1 MNYKNSKIFIA
12 GHNGMLGSS
21 IFRLLK
27 EKKYKKIITINRNK
41 LDLRD
46 QNSVKN
52 FFKIKK
58 PDVVII
64 AAARVGGIKANMNYP
79 ANFINDN
86 LQIQSNLILNS
97 FNFRVKKLIFFG
109 SSCIYPN
116 NIKEKIKEDQI
127 MAGPLEQS
135 NESYS
140 IAKIAGIKML
150 QSLNKQYNTNYVCLM
165 PCNLFGPNDNYDLS
179 NSHFLPALIKKI
191 YLASKKKKNKTVKL
205 WGSGKPLRE
214 VLYVDEVAN
223 ACEYFLRKKKSSD
236 LINIGSQT
244 EMTIKDYALQIRNK
258 IDPTVLI
265 KFDKNK
271 KMDGVKRKKLDI
283 SLAKKNGWMPK
294 MNFSKALDK
303 TINDFKKI
311 INKT

>member
-1 MNYKNSKIFIA
+1 MVNKNSKIFIA

-21 IFRLLK
+21 ILRILR
-27 EKKYKKIITINRNK
+27 EKKYKKIITINRSK

-64 AAARVGGIKANMNYP
+64 AAAKVGGIKANMNYP
-79 ANFINDN
+79 ASFINDN

-127 MAGPLEQS
+127 MVGPLEQS

-140 IAKIAGIKML
+140 IAKIAGIKMI
-150 QSLNKQYNTNYVCLM
+150 QSLNKQYKTNYICLM
-165 PCNLFGPNDNYDLS
+165 PCNLFGPNDNYDLN

-191 YLASKKKKNKTVKL
+191 YLASKKKKNKIVKL
-205 WGSGKPLRE
+205 WGTGKPLRE
-214 VLYVDEVAN
+214 VLYVDEVAS

-236 LINIGSQT
+236 LINIGSQI
-244 EMTIKDYALQIRNK
+244 EMTIRDYAFKIRNK
-258 IDPTVLI
+258 IDHTVLI

-283 SLAKKNGWMPK
+283 SLAKKNGWMAK

-303 TINDFKKI
+303 TINDFKK
-311 INKT
+311 NYK

>member
-97 FNFRVKKLIFFG
+97 FNLRVKKLIFFG

-303 TINDFKKI
+303 TINDFKK
-311 INKT
+311 NYK

>member
-1 MNYKNSKIFIA
+1 MVNKNSKIFIA

-21 IFRLLK
+21 ILRILR
-27 EKKYKKIITINRNK
+27 EKKYKKIITINRSK

-64 AAARVGGIKANMNYP
+64 AAAKVGGIKANMNFP

-140 IAKIAGIKML
+140 IAKIAGIKMI
-150 QSLNKQYNTNYVCLM
+150 QSLNKQYKTNYISLM
-165 PCNLFGPNDNYDLS
+165 PCNLFGPNDNYDLN

-191 YLASKKKKNKTVKL
+191 YLASKKKKNKIVKL
-205 WGSGKPLRE
+205 WGTGKPLRE
-214 VLYVDEVAN
+214 VLYVDEVAS

-236 LINIGSQT
+236 LINIGSQI
-244 EMTIKDYALQIRNK
+244 EMTIRDYAFKIRNK
-258 IDPTVLI
+258 IDHTVLI

-283 SLAKKNGWMPK
+283 SLAKKNGWMAK

-303 TINDFKKI
+303 TINDFKK
-311 INKT
+311 NYK